1 MTNVKCKYC
10 GKFID
15 KSIAYSPKPRMYYC
29 NQECYEMA
37 ETKNKKKYKPEQG
50 SIRRN
55 CTDYIQSLYYNA
67 GYNDNY
73 MNQSFWAMI
82 GAQLS
87 NIVNEY
93 KTKYSAIKY
102 TLWYMVEIK
111 GMNLFDDN
119 FNGSILNLVGF
130 YLDEAQQY
138 WQQTDNIKKA
148 IKDFDFNDN
157 EIVISK
163 HIGNNSKKIYNEID
177 MNNI

>member
-1 MTNVKCKYC
+1 
-10 GKFID
+10 
-15 KSIAYSPKPRMYYC
+15 
-29 NQECYEMA
+29 
-37 ETKNKKKYKPEQG
+37 
-50 SIRRN
+50 
-55 CTDYIQSLYYNA
+55 
-67 GYNDNY
+67 